1 MDRIDSCKTRKQRA
15 GLDRTKSRR
24 TEAGR
29 AGLVSSRD
37 ADLFSP
43 HHRHGV
49 FPFISSMSACEEDG
63 SPIHSRPHS
72 HPAKIRLH
80 RPPPLPLSS
89 LFVGERRRRSRRRG
103 RDRPQ
108 RRCSFLNLPP
118 SPGFTVPIPSLS
130 VRLLLYCRKLCFFIL
145 KYSSFCAFLVSS
157 GI

>member
-1 MDRIDSCKTRKQRA
+1 MIHVKTQEQRA

-24 TEAGR
+24 TEPGR
-29 AGLVSSRD
+29 AGLVWFQIAAASS
-37 ADLFSP
+37 L
-43 HHRHGV
+43 
-49 FPFISSMSACEEDG
+49 FISSMSACEEDG

-80 RPPPLPLSS
+80 RHPTPPPPLSS

-103 RDRPQ
+103 RGRPQ

-118 SPGFTVPIPSLS
+118 STGFTVPIPALS

-145 KYSSFCAFLVSS
+145 KSSSFCAFLVST